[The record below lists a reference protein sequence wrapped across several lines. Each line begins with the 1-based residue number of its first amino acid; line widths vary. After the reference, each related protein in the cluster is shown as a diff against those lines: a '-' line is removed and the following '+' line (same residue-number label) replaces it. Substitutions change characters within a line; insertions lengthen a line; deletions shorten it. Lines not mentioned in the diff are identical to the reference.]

1 MRRCF
6 VTVFILAV
14 LVLVSSS
21 VWALPILDIDG
32 LVNRALVESRYRG
45 IADDS
50 SQLTMPS
57 SDEGAAFAKLAGSGT
72 DSAFLDTTM
81 VTVLS
86 NGCGSEA
93 AGVLGCLDA
102 VNMALPGAQ
111 ITVGSRKATEPSKV
125 SDEPP
130 VDQRAEDA
138 NTPRG
143 ASATIT
149 TVFILL
155 TTGLAAAGFAGWR
168 TFLKGRR
175 FTKGRRRDAGRRRR
189 SGSTSVF

>member
-1 MRRCF
+1 
-6 VTVFILAV
+6 VF
-14 LVLVSSS
+14 VLVSSS

-125 SDEPP
+125 SDEPQ

-138 NTPRG
+138 TPRG

>member
-72 DSAFLDTTM
+72 DSAFLDTTV

-125 SDEPP
+125 SDEPQ

-138 NTPRG
+138 TPRG

>member
-125 SDEPP
+125 SDEPQ

-138 NTPRG
+138 TPRG

-155 TTGLAAAGFAGWR
+155 TTGLAAGFAGWR